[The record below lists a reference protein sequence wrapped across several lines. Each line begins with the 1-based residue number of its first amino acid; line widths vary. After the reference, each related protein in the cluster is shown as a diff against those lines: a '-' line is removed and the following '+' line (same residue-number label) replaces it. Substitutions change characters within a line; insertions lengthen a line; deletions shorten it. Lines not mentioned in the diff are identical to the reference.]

1 MISLLVMAFFL
12 SGLFGLYTVSCC
24 LLWLECNTVPC
35 ICQAVFFGGWVF
47 PLRGKFFSAAP
58 AALLFPCG
66 CAMLYPWTDGGELA
80 ARAGLLS
87 VGGCR
92 GGLAPGALLVHQVTE
107 PLAELLD
114 GLALVSEYQEPEP
127 FGLLGLLYKQFACV
141 RRGHVHL
148 PFLVA
153 VVGGS
158 LGGGR
163 WAVRLPRMIAAI
175 FCAVNRPKS
184 LPTAPL

>member
-1 MISLLVMAFFL
+1 MS
-12 SGLFGLYTVSCC
+12 ST
-24 LLWLECNTVPC
+24 
-35 ICQAVFFGGWVF
+35 FFGGWGF

-58 AALLFPCG
+58 AALLFLCG
-66 CAMLYPWTDGGELA
+66 CAMLYPWPGGGELA
-80 ARAGLLS
+80 AHAGKRTS
-87 VGGCR
+87 GR
-92 GGLAPGALLVHQVTE
+92 ALLRGTRRFLLVQ
-107 PLAELLD
+107 PLAELFAELLD

-153 VVGGS
+153 AVGGS

-163 WAVRLPRMIAAI
+163 WAVRLPRIIAAI
-175 FCAVNRPKS
+175 FYAVNRLKS

>member
-1 MISLLVMAFFL
+1 M
-12 SGLFGLYTVSCC
+12 
-24 LLWLECNTVPC
+24 
-35 ICQAVFFGGWVF
+35 
-47 PLRGKFFSAAP
+47 R
-58 AALLFPCG
+58 
-66 CAMLYPWTDGGELA
+66 
-80 ARAGLLS
+80 
-87 VGGCR
+87 
-92 GGLAPGALLVHQVTE
+92 GLAPGALLVQ
-107 PLAELLD
+107 PLAELFAELLD
-114 GLALVSEYQEPEP
+114 GLALVSECQEPEP

-184 LPTAPL
+184 LPTAPFRGAWELFLHKNLWQFSVQIAQAGGL

>member
-1 MISLLVMAFFL
+1 M
-12 SGLFGLYTVSCC
+12 
-24 LLWLECNTVPC
+24 
-35 ICQAVFFGGWVF
+35 
-47 PLRGKFFSAAP
+47 R
-58 AALLFPCG
+58 
-66 CAMLYPWTDGGELA
+66 
-80 ARAGLLS
+80 
-87 VGGCR
+87 
-92 GGLAPGALLVHQVTE
+92 GLAPGALLVQ
-107 PLAELLD
+107 PLAELFAELLD

>member
-1 MISLLVMAFFL
+1 
-12 SGLFGLYTVSCC
+12 
-24 LLWLECNTVPC
+24 
-35 ICQAVFFGGWVF
+35 
-47 PLRGKFFSAAP
+47 
-58 AALLFPCG
+58 
-66 CAMLYPWTDGGELA
+66 MLYPWPGGGELA
-80 ARAGLLS
+80 AHAGLLS

-92 GGLAPGALLVHQVTE
+92 GGLAPGALLVHQVAE

-127 FGLLGLLYKQFACV
+127 FGLLGLLYKQFAGV

-153 VVGGS
+153 AGGGS

-184 LPTAPL
+184 LPTAPPLGGLGIIFAQKSVAVFCADCTGWGAIGGILA

>member
-1 MISLLVMAFFL
+1 MLRGTRRFLLV
-12 SGLFGLYTVSCC
+12 
-24 LLWLECNTVPC
+24 
-35 ICQAVFFGGWVF
+35 Q
-47 PLRGKFFSAAP
+47 
-58 AALLFPCG
+58 
-66 CAMLYPWTDGGELA
+66 
-80 ARAGLLS
+80 
-87 VGGCR
+87 
-92 GGLAPGALLVHQVTE
+92 
-107 PLAELLD
+107 PLAELFAEILD

-153 VVGGS
+153 AVGGS

-163 WAVRLPRMIAAI
+163 WAVRLPRIIAAI
-175 FCAVNRPKS
+175 FYAVNRLKS

>member
-1 MISLLVMAFFL
+1 MISRISAEIFRFCPLLRNESHDLTFMNVPPPL
-12 SGLFGLYTVSCC
+12 GLLFRGGCGMLGKVRAAANSPPVPGK
-24 LLWLECNTVPC
+24 ERRAVPC
-35 ICQAVFFGGWVF
+35 WGW
-47 PLRGKFFSAAP
+47 
-58 AALLFPCG
+58 
-66 CAMLYPWTDGGELA
+66 
-80 ARAGLLS
+80 
-87 VGGCR
+87 
-92 GGLAPGALLVHQVTE
+92 PGVLLVHQVTE
-107 PLAELLD
+107 PLAELFE
-114 GLALVSEYQEPEP
+114 GLTLACEYQEPEP

-153 VVGGS
+153 AVGGS

-184 LPTAPL
+184 IPTAPL